1 MAFDNMDLEEFE
13 TEEQGSPPPEQ
24 SSNRNFYIVAG
35 VLGAIM
41 ILTLICT
48 AVYAMVILPGNQ
60 RAQQT
65 ERARIETE
73 NAVMALSVKQTEDA
87 SKWTPTSAPSAT
99 RPPATATSTATSVV
113 ATATR
118 ASATEQSEADVD
130 PRTATVA
137 ALLTQAAEVQ
147 STVFPTSTLLPDSG
161 FADDVGLPGMLGMGI
176 LLVVVIFL
184 ARRLRS
190 AAAA

>member
-1 MAFDNMDLEEFE
+1 MAFDNMDLEEYD

-24 SSNRNFYIVAG
+24 ASNRNFYIVAG

-41 ILTLICT
+41 LLTLICT

-65 ERARIETE
+65 EKARIETE
-73 NAVMALSVKQTEDA
+73 NAVMAISVKQTEEA
-87 SKWTPTSAPSAT
+87 SRWTPTSPPTST

-118 ASATEQSEADVD
+118 SGVVTQEVQED

-137 ALLTQAAEVQ
+137 ALLTQAAEAQ
-147 STVFPTSTLLPDSG
+147 LTAFPTSTQLPNSG
-161 FADDVGLPGMLGMGI
+161 FADDIGLPSLLGMGI
-176 LLVVVIFL
+176 LLIVVIFM
-184 ARRLRS
+184 ARRLRT
-190 AAAA
+190 AH